1 MNINYVIMPTK
12 IKQSQNLQKHGI
24 YSFNQPF
31 QATPLVFTCWSL
43 CPKSW
48 NKIMHTLSG
57 NRILGYRIGLW
68 NCRKGLLLS
77 DNNPSEKLTDIAS
90 LWKLPKTSEGGGYA
104 DPTSF
109 RRIIRPPPKFEHFE
123 MDIIWH
129 FSPKNPSPPKKP
141 KIG

>member
-1 MNINYVIMPTK
+1 MPTK

-77 DNNPSEKLTDIAS
+77 DNNPSEKLTDIES
-90 LWKLPKTSEGGGYA
+90 LLQKHDLHLLGVVESDLHGAGSRVRKTNHIEKFVIRGSALFEA
-104 DPTSF
+104 DEAPS
-109 RRIIRPPPKFEHFE
+109 IY
-123 MDIIWH
+123 
-129 FSPKNPSPPKKP
+129 KN
-141 KIG
+141 